1 MRRSATRP
9 PRSRSARLRESTMAN
24 RRKRSTSG
32 KFTIGGPWELILV
45 DGAHRLACLEAAR
58 DELRPNGV
66 LLFDNA
72 DLEEYREAS
81 KLLPGFERRSFSG
94 LGVGAA
100 VDNNNRCV
108 SPPIARSLDPARCWL
123 RPGRRTNSKRLG
135 GSRVYRNPDPAV
147 DSVQASGGSPQEM
160 RGTTTTSCSGR

>member
-94 LGVGAA
+94 LGVCRRWTTQTD
-100 VDNNNRCV
+100 VYRRQ
-108 SPPIARSLDPARCWL
+108 SPARLTPRCFGCGRVDERIPNAWGV
-123 RPGRRTNSKRLG
+123 PGCIEIQTQ
-135 GSRVYRNPDPAV
+135 P
-147 DSVQASGGSPQEM
+147 
-160 RGTTTTSCSGR
+160 